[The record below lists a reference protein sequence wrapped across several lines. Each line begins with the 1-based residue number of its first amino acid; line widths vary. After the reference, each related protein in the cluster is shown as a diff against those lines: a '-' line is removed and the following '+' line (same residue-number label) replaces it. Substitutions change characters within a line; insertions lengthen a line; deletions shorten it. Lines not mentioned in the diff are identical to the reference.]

1 SPYALDSVRRI
12 ARCGSSA
19 RWRARLCVLA
29 NSRYA
34 SSTTSSAR
42 PASLPAMRT
51 IVGSSSRFPLGL
63 FGEHRNTSLTSAV
76 HCSSTARSSRANPA
90 AARSGTVATCAPW
103 MRAATA
109 YIPNVGGHTST
120 ASRPARQK
128 ARTRRSIASSLPRP
142 ARIDSGA
149 APYNAARGEAP
160 QQRMR
165 MGVQALEL
173 RERGG
178 NRTEGTQACR
188 RELLHR
194 DALDEVEHRQAAM
207 GPRVAVCRQHVVGSG
222 AIITERLRRPC
233 AEED

>member
-1 SPYALDSVRRI
+1 MTSGSAISVPQRAPASPCALDSVRRI

-109 YIPNVGGHTST
+109 YMANVGGHTST
-120 ASRPARQK
+120 ASRPARQN

-149 APYNAARGEAP
+149 APYSAASRSMSVRG
-160 QQRMR
+160 
-165 MGVQALEL
+165 
-173 RERGG
+173 
-178 NRTEGTQACR
+178 C
-188 RELLHR
+188 
-194 DALDEVEHRQAAM
+194 
-207 GPRVAVCRQHVVGSG
+207 GSG
-222 AIITERLRRPC
+222 YRFRPASDSSPGARHGNSLAC
-233 AEED
+233 SRSSRGSHAACS